1 MRFKMTVSKSINAYL
16 ESVAELRDA
25 NILGRA
31 LYEGAK
37 IVADEVRS
45 EIETIPDQ
53 SRGQSKRS
61 GLSPE
66 QRQGLRNGLGITR
79 AQADGMT
86 INVKIG
92 MDGYNSKVTKG
103 WPQGQPNAM
112 IARSIEGGTQFLEA
126 HPFIGPAVRKSRAA
140 ALKAM
145 ADTYDKEAAK
155 IMGGRS

>member
-1 MRFKMTVSKSINAYL
+1 MRFKMTVSKDIEDYAHI
-16 ESVAELRDA
+16 AGILRDS
-25 NILGRA
+25 NVLGRC
-31 LYEGAK
+31 LWEGAK

-45 EIETIPDQ
+45 EIESIPDE
-53 SRGQSKRS
+53 SRYQGRRS

-66 QRQGLRNGLGITR
+66 QKQGLRDGLGIAS
-79 AQADGMT
+79 AQVNGDA

-92 MDGYNSKVTKG
+92 MDGYNSKVTKR

-140 ALKAM
+140 AEKAISD
-145 ADTYDKEAAK
+145 AYDKQAAK
-155 IMGGRS
+155 IMGGNS